1 MPLDAILPRPPM
13 PDRAR
18 TQVESF
24 LVLRRNPL
32 ELWGPMAY
40 EEWVLPGS
48 FLGRGQVFLN
58 DPAAIRHVLVTN
70 AANYVRNRGTK
81 RILAPILGEGLFLAE
96 GESWKAARR
105 TIAPAL
111 APRAMPVM
119 ARHIAAETAA
129 HEPELDAASRRPVEL
144 MRFLQR
150 LTLAIAG
157 RTMFS
162 LETAAFGAELRTLLE
177 RYATLYAKPG
187 LLDLLLPESVPS
199 PLDLGRRRFR
209 GEWLAFM
216 DRILAAREGA
226 APWDEAAGAPRD
238 LLDLLRAARD
248 PETGGGFT
256 RDRLRDEVSTLLL
269 AGHETTAVSLFWS
282 LLAAARLPEWQE
294 ELAEEARAA
303 DLSPDGAAAA
313 ADALPKLRAHL
324 DEALRLYPPAF
335 LIVREAVAEDEIP
348 VTARHGGASTHRVAP
363 GTVVS
368 VSPWVLH
375 RHRGLWRDPD
385 AFDASRFLP
394 GAPAV
399 DRFAYL
405 PFGAGPRIC
414 VGARFATTEA
424 VIVLA
429 RLLRRYRIEPFGGD
443 RVVPLGLVTTQPDRP
458 VRFVVTRRAGV
469 SP

>member
-1 MPLDAILPRPPM
+1 MPLDALSPAILPRPPM
-13 PDRAR
+13 PTRVR
-18 TQVESF
+18 SQLESF

-32 ELWGPMAY
+32 ELWGPGAY
-40 EEWVLPGS
+40 EEWVLPGR
-48 FLGRGQVFLN
+48 FLGREQLFLN

-81 RILAPILGEGLFLAE
+81 RVLAPILGEGLFLAE
-96 GESWKAARR
+96 GESWKVARR
-105 TIAPAL
+105 TVAPAMS
-111 APRAMPVM
+111 PRAMPVI
-119 ARHIAAETAA
+119 ARHVAEETAA
-129 HEPELDAASRRPVEL
+129 FEAALDTRRPLDL
-144 MRFLQR
+144 MRHLQR

-177 RYATLYAKPG
+177 RYATSYAKPG

-209 GEWLAFM
+209 REWLAFM
-216 DRILAAREGA
+216 DRILAARESV
-226 APWDEAAGAPRD
+226 PETDAPRD

-248 PETGGGFT
+248 PETGAAFS

-282 LLAAARLPEWQE
+282 LLAAARLPGWQE
-294 ELAEEARAA
+294 EMAEEARAA
-303 DLSPDGAAAA
+303 DLSPEAAHAT
-313 ADALPKLRAHL
+313 DEALPKIRAHL

-335 LIVREAVAEDEIP
+335 LIVREAVAEDDVAGRRI
-348 VTARHGGASTHRVAP
+348 AP

-375 RHRGLWRDPD
+375 RHRRLWHDPD
-385 AFDASRFLP
+385 AFDPTRFLP
-394 GAPAV
+394 GATPP

-429 RLLRRYRIEPFGGD
+429 RLLRRFRIAPLGGEAM
-443 RVVPLGLVTTQPDRP
+443 RPLGLVTTQPDRP
-458 VRFVVTRRAGV
+458 VRFLVTPR
-469 SP
+469 